1 MIENNP
7 QDVSSAFEIL
17 LEEVEAEIDF
27 VNNVGSKGFEAR
39 DYERVKEAHE
49 RAGVLIAFRDKLAAL
64 RQEWDTLAA
73 VAEQQ
78 EDEETKAERR
88 NLGRLRKGLRT
99 PESQYRV
106 PILQVLS
113 DMGGSGKAAEV
124 LERVCEIM
132 KPRLKP
138 VDFEPLASGPDNPR
152 WRNAAQWARNTMVKE
167 GLLKSD
173 SPRGVW
179 EMTEAG
185 RQHLKEDANAAK
197 R

>member
-39 DYERVKEAHE
+39 DYERAKEALE
-49 RAGVLIAFRDKLAAL
+49 RAGVLTGFRDKLAGL
-64 RQEWDTLAA
+64 RAEWDALAA
-73 VAEQQ
+73 AAESQ

-88 NLGRLRKGLRT
+88 DLGRLRKGLRT
-99 PESQYRV
+99 PESRYRA
-106 PILQVLS
+106 PILRVLS
-113 DMGGSGKAAEV
+113 EMGGSGKAAEV
-124 LERVCEIM
+124 LERVGEIM
-132 KPRLKP
+132 KPHLKP
-138 VDFEPLASGPDNPR
+138 VDFEPLASSPDNPR
-152 WRNAAQWARNTMVKE
+152 WRNAAQWARNSMVNE
-167 GLLKSD
+167 GLLKRD

-179 EMTEAG
+179 EISEAG
-185 RQHLKEDANAAK
+185 RQWLADQHAT